1 MKLLV
6 ITMLSLALAMV
17 LGHLISDDAGFVVIG
32 YGGKVFRTSFVF
44 FLVLLVVGWTA
55 LYLTWRILYR
65 LITIKTRWIGW
76 TGEYRAKRS
85 KRALANG
92 LVALAEGNFPRA
104 EQLLSR
110 GADDELAPAIH
121 YLGAAEA
128 AQAQNAVDRR
138 DNYLSLARAAMP
150 SAEVA
155 IGIKRAQMQ
164 LANNQVE
171 QSRATLEYLADRHPD
186 NKQILGLQQQAYQ
199 EVGDTRALLHLLPVL
214 RRHRVFD
221 TERLAT
227 LERET
232 ATQLLARN
240 FASFDELDE
249 IWNALPKAARGQ
261 APCLALY
268 CQQLVAFGHHEEAE
282 KLLRKSLTRQ
292 WHPDTVRQYGEVRI
306 HNAALQLERA
316 ESWLVSRAEDVDLLL
331 ALAKLSVC
339 ANAWKK
345 ARGYVEQLI
354 TVAPSPIAYALLAE
368 VHEQAGEVD
377 DAALARRDGLALATH
392 PVRSLAVLPA

>member
-1 MKLLV
+1 
-6 ITMLSLALAMV
+6 
-17 LGHLISDDAGFVVIG
+17 
-32 YGGKVFRTSFVF
+32 
-44 FLVLLVVGWTA
+44 
-55 LYLTWRILYR
+55 
-65 LITIKTRWIGW
+65 
-76 TGEYRAKRS
+76 
-85 KRALANG
+85 
-92 LVALAEGNFPRA
+92 
-104 EQLLSR
+104 
-110 GADDELAPAIH
+110 
-121 YLGAAEA
+121 
-128 AQAQNAVDRR
+128 
-138 DNYLSLARAAMP
+138 
-150 SAEVA
+150 
-155 IGIKRAQMQ
+155 
-164 LANNQVE
+164 
-171 QSRATLEYLADRHPD
+171 
-186 NKQILGLQQQAYQ
+186 
-199 EVGDTRALLHLLPVL
+199 
-214 RRHRVFD
+214 
-221 TERLAT
+221 

-240 FASFDELDE
+240 FPSFNELDE

-268 CQQLVAFGHHEEAE
+268 CQQLVSFGHHEEAE

-345 ARGYVEQLI
+345 ARAYVEQLI
-354 TVAPSPIAYALLAE
+354 ALAPSPIAYALLAE

-392 PVRSLAVLPA
+392 PVRSLAVLPT